1 MISFNAQF
9 NATWTGIDINTLEGV
24 MSARP
29 TSKKKKKKKEN
40 RAIRNQIY
48 RFDS

>member
-29 TSKKKKKKKEN
+29 TSKKKRKKKK
-40 RAIRNQIY
+40 RARDKEPDISI
-48 RFDS
+48 

>member
-9 NATWTGIDINTLEGV
+9 NATWTEIDINTLEGV

-29 TSKKKKKKKEN
+29 TSKKKKEKKRKPRDKEPD
-40 RAIRNQIY
+40 ISI
-48 RFDS
+48 